1 MEKQNGQAAGGRKLS
16 LQQKMVEIRKMIPA
30 LTKKTYSEEVSY
42 DFVKIDDIFLYLTP
56 ALNKYGVNLD
66 ILSEKATKTDE
77 RGNPVYVQ
85 YLAQSQIWMYEVDL
99 TLRWV
104 NADDPQDMDERT
116 IHAIGTHEMPDKAKG
131 SAWTYALKY
140 YLLNRFCIDQGAS
153 GEDPDLYS
161 HPVINDIEHQAGES
175 EDEVYANENYD
186 RQMEPK
192 EEGQTADLGEFQAV
206 EDEEI
211 PFSDAEPAA
220 AAHNTA
226 TPQKRA
232 EITDSLSSAK
242 GASMPS
248 GTAGSYGETQTKLS
262 QKEGKTANHANA
274 EKSVTQSESIPPA
287 SPQVRP
293 ENGRM
298 VQLPETAAAFK
309 GPQGGMTVEE
319 ASQVICRCGTY
330 RNWPLG
336 RIAQEQDGIKNL
348 MWLAYDYRGKDET
361 MRQGARILLQTAK
374 IA

>member
-1 MEKQNGQAAGGRKLS
+1 
-16 LQQKMVEIRKMIPA
+16 
-30 LTKKTYSEEVSY
+30 
-42 DFVKIDDIFLYLTP
+42 
-56 ALNKYGVNLD
+56 
-66 ILSEKATKTDE
+66 
-77 RGNPVYVQ
+77 
-85 YLAQSQIWMYEVDL
+85 MYEVDL

-161 HPVINDIEHQAGES
+161 HPVIDDIEHQTGES

-186 RQMEPK
+186 RQMEP
-192 EEGQTADLGEFQAV
+192 EEERQTADLGEFQTV

-220 AAHNTA
+220 AAGNTA

-232 EITDSLSSAK
+232 EITDGLSSIK

-248 GTAGSYGETQTKLS
+248 GTAGSNRETQTKPS
-262 QKEGKTANHANA
+262 QKDAQTASNVNA
-274 EKSVTQSESIPPA
+274 EKPVKRSEFIPPA
-287 SPQVRP
+287 SSQVRP
-293 ENGRM
+293 ESGRM
-298 VQLPETAAAFK
+298 VQLPKTAAAS
-309 GPQGGMTVEE
+309 QQDGMTVEE

-336 RIAQEQDGIKNL
+336 RIAQEKDGIETL
-348 MWLAYDYRGKDET
+348 EWLAHDYRGKDET
-361 MRQGARILLQTAK
+361 MRQGARILLQA
-374 IA
+374 AMAA

>member
-1 MEKQNGQAAGGRKLS
+1 
-16 LQQKMVEIRKMIPA
+16 MVEIRKMIPA

-77 RGNPVYVQ
+77 HGNPVYVQ

-161 HPVINDIEHQAGES
+161 HPVIDDIEHQTGES

-186 RQMEPK
+186 RQMEPE

-220 AAHNTA
+220 DAGNTA
-226 TPQKRA
+226 TPQKRT
-232 EITDSLSSAK
+232 EITDSLSSTK
-242 GASMPS
+242 GAPMPS
-248 GTAGSYGETQTKLS
+248 GTAGSNREKQTKPS
-262 QKEGKTANHANA
+262 SKDAQPASNINAGKPA
-274 EKSVTQSESIPPA
+274 KRLESIPPA
-287 SPQVRP
+287 SSQVRP
-293 ENGRM
+293 ESGRM
-298 VQLPETAAAFK
+298 VQLPEAAVN
-309 GPQGGMTVEE
+309 QQDGMTVEE

-336 RIAQEQDGIKNL
+336 RIAQEKDGIETL
-348 MWLAYDYRGKDET
+348 EWLAHDYRGKDET
-361 MRQGARILLQTAK
+361 MRQGARILLQA
-374 IA
+374 AMAA

>member
-1 MEKQNGQAAGGRKLS
+1 MEKQNGQAACGRKLS

-161 HPVINDIEHQAGES
+161 HPVIDDIEHQAGES
-175 EDEVYANENYD
+175 EDELYANENYD
-186 RQMEPK
+186 RQMEP
-192 EEGQTADLGEFQAV
+192 EEKGQTADLGEFQAV

-220 AAHNTA
+220 AAGNTA
-226 TPQKRA
+226 TPQERA
-232 EITDSLSSAK
+232 EITGSSSRFKGGSMSADS
-242 GASMPS
+242 M
-248 GTAGSYGETQTKLS
+248 GSTGQTKPS
-262 QKEGKTANHANA
+262 PKERQTADNVNF
-274 EKSVTQSESIPPA
+274 EKPVKRTESIPPA
-287 SPQVRP
+287 SSQVRP
-293 ENGRM
+293 ESGRM
-298 VQLPETAAAFK
+298 VQLPEAAAVS
-309 GPQGGMTVEE
+309 QQNGMTVEE

-330 RNWPLG
+330 RNWSLG
-336 RIAQEQDGIKNL
+336 RIAQEEDGIETL
-348 MWLAYDYRGKDET
+348 EWLAHDYRGKDET
-361 MRQGARILLQTAK
+361 MRQGARILLQA
-374 IA
+374 AMAA